1 LILPILGSELPK
13 DFPMNQPLQTTAPAN
28 GLEAAPTTETPSLKV
43 AFFGFVTSTTL
54 ACTVMVLLSSI

>member
-1 LILPILGSELPK
+1 
-13 DFPMNQPLQTTAPAN
+13 MNQPLQTTAPAN
-28 GLEAAPTTETPSLKV
+28 GLEATPATETPSLKV

>member
-1 LILPILGSELPK
+1 
-13 DFPMNQPLQTTAPAN
+13 MNQPLQTTAPAEEFETTPVA
-28 GLEAAPTTETPSLKV
+28 EAPSLKV

>member
-1 LILPILGSELPK
+1 
-13 DFPMNQPLQTTAPAN
+13 MNQPLQTTAPAEA
-28 GLEAAPTTETPSLKV
+28 LEAAPAAETPSLKV